1 LEVIEKMGYSWSVEA
16 DQTMEKIFA
25 MHNDEGLL
33 VYDGEK
39 YFCEPSSK
47 EYKDGRIVVSVHKI
61 CGVAFDGRLWGRRV
75 GSFTIKPDGS
85 IAKRALS
92 KFPFLKAVQ
101 F

>member
-1 LEVIEKMGYSWSVEA
+1 MGYSCTLEA
-16 DQTMEKIFA
+16 DRTMEKIFA

-39 YFCEPSSK
+39 YFCEPSNK

>member
-1 LEVIEKMGYSWSVEA
+1 MGYSWSVEA
-16 DQTMEKIFA
+16 DRTMERIFA

-47 EYKDGRIVVSVHKI
+47 EYEDGRIVVSVHKI
-61 CGVAFDGRLWGRRV
+61 CGVAFDGRPWGRRV